1 MKIATTPMP
10 RSDMV
15 GQPVLGPVV
24 DSIQLSVNLTMGVL
38 KQKICL
44 LGTFAVGKTS
54 LVQRFV
60 NDRFSDKY
68 LTTIGISISKKLMPP
83 VHGGHAGSAAQHE
96 FLIWDVAGLEKFDPV
111 ALNYFRGAS
120 GALAIADLTRPETVD
135 ELAAIGNKFLSV
147 NPKAALVTI
156 GNKIDLMKDRTD
168 TFSDYKR
175 LAADFGSELILTSAK
190 TGERVEEAFQ
200 LLSQNI
206 EPR

>member
-1 MKIATTPMP
+1 MLG
-10 RSDMV
+10 SDMAS
-15 GQPVLGPVV
+15 QPVPIPVV
-24 DSIQLSVNLTMGVL
+24 YSIQLSVNFTMGVL
-38 KQKICL
+38 KKKICL

-68 LTTIGISISKKLMPP
+68 LTTIGISVSKKLMPP
-83 VHGGHAGSAAQHE
+83 VDSGETGGTAQHT
-96 FLIWDVAGLEKFDPV
+96 FLIWDIAGLEKFDPV
-111 ALNYFRGAS
+111 VMNYFRGAS

-147 NPKAALVTI
+147 NPKSALVAI
-156 GNKIDLMKDRTD
+156 GNKLDLMNDRTD
-168 TFSDYKR
+168 TFADYKR

-206 EPR
+206 EMLHG

>member
-1 MKIATTPMP
+1 MLG
-10 RSDMV
+10 SDMAS
-15 GQPVLGPVV
+15 QPVPIPVV
-24 DSIQLSVNLTMGVL
+24 DSIQLSVNFTMGVL
-38 KQKICL
+38 KKKICL

-68 LTTIGISISKKLMPP
+68 LTTIGISVSKKLMPP
-83 VHGGHAGSAAQHE
+83 VDCEETGGPAQHT
-96 FLIWDVAGLEKFDPV
+96 FLIWDIAGLEKFDPV
-111 ALNYFRGAS
+111 VMNYFRGAS

-147 NPKAALVTI
+147 NPKAALVAI
-156 GNKIDLMKDRTD
+156 GNKLDLMNDRTD

-200 LLSQNI
+200 LLSQKI
-206 EPR
+206 EMLHG

>member
-1 MKIATTPMP
+1 M
-10 RSDMV
+10 
-15 GQPVLGPVV
+15 
-24 DSIQLSVNLTMGVL
+24 DSIKLSVNFTMGVL
-38 KQKICL
+38 KRKICL

-68 LTTIGISISKKLMPP
+68 LTTIGISVSKKLMPP
-83 VHGGHAGSAAQHE
+83 VVCGETGDTAQHT
-96 FLIWDVAGLEKFDPV
+96 FLIWDIAGLEKFDPV
-111 ALNYFRGAS
+111 VMNYFRGAS

-190 TGERVEEAFQ
+190 TGDRVEEAFQ

-206 EPR
+206 EMLHG